1 MSEWIS
7 AGSVSVDSGQIMIV
21 DPCYIG
27 NEFDN
32 NGHYDVWEPER
43 YKGQLNYQGVSAVSI
58 AENYGQAAEAVISS
72 SGYGDGTYPVE
83 VRLNEDNR
91 VVELRISFE

>member
-32 NGHYDVWEPER
+32 NIDQKWEPEL

-58 AENYGQAAEAVISS
+58 AENYGQAAEAVITS